1 MKPTENKPSKKE
13 LIDHI
18 KEGLVDYEM
27 SYSEGAWERFNQPKK
42 SKKLVFWLPLLSG
55 AAAVLILGVA
65 TFFIV
70 QQNSAKQEDL
80 QTEVVKAKNSQQQ
93 EEFESTV
100 SNNSDKVMSNSS
112 QKYSAS
118 KRLINKNVPL
128 ESADKNTNI
137 AQLKALSTPK
147 EIVNFSS
154 KDTSEIAFSEPI
166 VNTIE
171 EQPILANTAVKENNI
186 VDFLEKETKLNQLKA
201 ADAIAKNN
209 KDKFTVGLVV
219 APSFGNVKRLNM
231 GYGVSLDYKISPKF
245 SLNTGLA
252 YNQMA
257 AETGVPMDN
266 RYAAPTISAL
276 AQTASTKNLESIEE
290 RVTGIE
296 IPLEIKYHV
305 NSNVYAN
312 IGVSVF
318 GVIDQQRNNTFIEE
332 KIVPQSYSVNGR
344 STFDVTTVATRVTEK
359 DIVVENEDYSYLG
372 FYNFAFGFKKKLSK
386 KNAFAIEP
394 FLKLPMR
401 EVKTENL
408 RLIGTGVK
416 LKFDF

>member
-1 MKPTENKPSKKE
+1 MKPIENEPLDRE

-18 KEGLVDYEM
+18 KESLVDYEVP
-27 SYSEGAWERFNQPKK
+27 YNEGAWERFNAPKK
-42 SKKLVFWLPLLSG
+42 SRKLLFWLPLLSG
-55 AAAVLILGVA
+55 AAAVLVLGIA

-70 QQNSAKQEDL
+70 QQNANQQQQVKKAI
-80 QTEVVKAKNSQQQ
+80 VKAKNSQQQ

-100 SNNSDKVMSNSS
+100 SNNSDKVMSNSD

-118 KRLINKNVPL
+118 KSPTKKNVSLELANKN
-128 ESADKNTNI
+128 ANT
-137 AQLKALSTPK
+137 AQLQVVSTPQ
-147 EIVNFSS
+147 EMVNVSS
-154 KDTSEIAFSEPI
+154 KNITEIAFNDTNLTAGEKLA
-166 VNTIE
+166 
-171 EQPILANTAVKENNI
+171 LANTADKENNI

-201 ADAIAKNN
+201 TDVISKTN

-219 APSFGNVKRLNM
+219 APSFGNVKRINM
-231 GYGVSLDYKISPKF
+231 GYGL
-245 SLNTGLA
+245 SLNYKLSSKLSLNSGLA
-252 YNQMA
+252 YNEMA
-257 AETGVPMDN
+257 AEAGVPMDN
-266 RYAAPTISAL
+266 RYSAPTISAL
-276 AQTASTKNLESIEE
+276 AQTESTKNLESIEE

-296 IPLEIKYHV
+296 IPLELKYHV

-312 IGVSVF
+312 VGVSVF
-318 GVIDQQRNNTFIEE
+318 GIIDQQRNSTFIEE

-344 STFDVTTVATRVTEK
+344 STFDLIKVSNRVTEK
-359 DIVVENEDYSYLG
+359 NVVAKSEDYSYLG
-372 FYNFAFGFKKKLSK
+372 FYNFAFGYKTKISK